1 MYFFDKNMYFFERE
15 VRRKN
20 AGLMVEGRERYGY

>member
-20 AGLMVEGRERYGY
+20 AGFTLEWRGKYGY